1 MMALAFRVLPF
12 AGIIQIRFKGISHP
26 DMHCETIAKLART
39 PSRLYCGSRQR
50 AGSVTT
56 SANYTRIRTDVG
68 MRLIYNA

>member
-26 DMHCETIAKLART
+26 AAHCETIAKLART
-39 PSRLYCGSRQR
+39 PSRYSCSRQG